1 VSCLTR
7 GLLYGHEVKRPDWYK
22 PERKKARAR
31 ILHGRPALKR
41 EAIMRR
47 MSNGWTLEQIA
58 RDLLIS
64 MHSLVES
71 TRQIFKQE
79 RVKNRRELAA
89 KLGWKHEQPLNHREK
104 WLARAREREE
114 KVLPLI
120 LEGLSVAGIGRRTG
134 MRLGLITQVAGRIYQ
149 KHGLKKGEGRRALG
163 KKFGVELKR
172 FGERGSE
179 MTVT

>member
-1 VSCLTR
+1 
-7 GLLYGHEVKRPDWYK
+7 
-22 PERKKARAR
+22 
-31 ILHGRPALKR
+31 LHGRPALKR